1 MSLWNSNQRRGK
13 TGILSEKPNIAEN
26 NDMKNIFTIGI
37 LLFLITGCQPKVYLM
52 PPPVSLTENSSLF
65 DLTEDNK
72 DENLLYTLYAT
83 NRQPFDRPSGSV
95 GYTIFPSDTLRLG
108 LVVHRVGEVGMSWED
123 LHRLSFSDKRDKDL
137 LLHQV
142 FARQRT
148 EYDIE
153 DDIEHVSSGGEG
165 FFDAINKVLDR
176 AYDKDILIY
185 VHGANSGFYRATAQG
200 AQWYHFTGHNS
211 VVLTFSWPSA
221 ENLLKYKTD
230 VLHAKKTVPAF
241 AKLIAIL
248 AAHTKAKNINI
259 VAYSAGTQVVVPG
272 LAYLRKQY
280 PDVSAEALKEKL
292 RLGEIYFAAPDMNF
306 DAFCDQ
312 YLEFKDIVYRTTIN
326 LNQNDSV
333 LRLAAYQNGVSRLG
347 RPNRNDITDEE
358 EQLLIEALQTPYFN
372 VLNVGASEALKI
384 GGSHSS
390 WYNHS
395 WVSNDLLLMLYFHG
409 SPEERGL
416 VRRIHENGAQDY
428 FFPEDYEEKIGK
440 IIEERRHEFVDSKVD
455 K

>member
-1 MSLWNSNQRRGK
+1 MK
-13 TGILSEKPNIAEN
+13 YIL
-26 NDMKNIFTIGI
+26 TIG
-37 LLFLITGCQPKVYLM
+37 LLLSFLTGCQPKVYLM
-52 PPPVSLTENSSLF
+52 PPPVSLTENSSFF
-65 DLTEDNK
+65 DFTEDNK
-72 DENLLYTLYAT
+72 DDNLLYTLYAT
-83 NRQPFDRPSGSV
+83 NRLPFDRPSGSI

-108 LVVHRVGEVGMSWED
+108 LVVHSVGEEGMIWEKF
-123 LHRLSFSDKRDKDL
+123 HRLSLSRERDKKL

-142 FARQRT
+142 YAREKT

-153 DDIEHVSSGGEG
+153 DNTLQLSSGGEG
-165 FFDAINKVLDR
+165 FFDEINKALDR
-176 AYDKDILIY
+176 AFDKDLLVY
-185 VHGANSGFYRATAQG
+185 VHGANSNFYRATAQG
-200 AQWYHFTGHNS
+200 AQLYHYTGHNS

-221 ENLLKYKTD
+221 ENLFKYKTD
-230 VLHAKKTVPAF
+230 VLHARKTVPAF
-241 AKLIAIL
+241 AELIALL
-248 AAHTKAKNINI
+248 AEHTKAKNINV

-280 PDVSAEALKEKL
+280 TDMSAEELKGKL
-292 RLGEIYFAAPDMNF
+292 RLGEIYFASPDMNF

-358 EQLLIEALQTPYFN
+358 EQMLLEALQTPYLD

-390 WYNHS
+390 WYSHP
-395 WVSNDLLLMLYFHG
+395 WVSNDLLLLLYFHG
-409 SPEERGL
+409 RPEERGL
-416 VRRIHENGAQDY
+416 LPHMNENGAQDY
-428 FFPEDYEEKIGK
+428 FFPADYEERIRN
-440 IIEERRHEFVDSKVD
+440 IIEERRGEFVEGRSGD
-455 K
+455 

>member
-1 MSLWNSNQRRGK
+1 MKKANIVEENVMK
-13 TGILSEKPNIAEN
+13 YILT
-26 NDMKNIFTIGI
+26 MG
-37 LLFLITGCQPKVYLM
+37 LFFFFITGCQPKVYLM
-52 PPPVSLTENSSLF
+52 PPPLSLTEDSTFF
-65 DLTEDNK
+65 DLTENNK
-72 DENLLYTLYAT
+72 DENMLYTLYAT
-83 NRQPFDRPSGSV
+83 NRHPFDRPSGSV

-108 LVVHRVGEVGMSWED
+108 LVIHRVGDEGMSWEK
-123 LHRLSFSDKRDKDL
+123 LHRLSFSDKRDNDL

-153 DDIEHVSSGGEG
+153 DDIEKLSSEGEG
-165 FFDAINKVLDR
+165 FFDTINKVLDR
-176 AYDKDILIY
+176 SFDKDLLIY
-185 VHGANSGFYRATAQG
+185 VHGANSNFYRATAQG
-200 AQWYHFTGHNS
+200 AQLYHFTGHNS

-230 VLHAKKTVPAF
+230 VRHARKTVPAF
-241 AKLIAIL
+241 AKLIDIL
-248 AAHTKAKNINI
+248 ATHTKAENINI

-272 LAYLRKQY
+272 LAYLRGQY
-280 PDVSAEALKEKL
+280 SDVNAKVLKEKL
-292 RLGEIYFAAPDMNF
+292 RIGEVYFAAPDMDF

-358 EQLLIEALQTPYFN
+358 EQLLIEALQTPYFD
-372 VLNVGASEALKI
+372 VLNVGASEALGI

-390 WYNHS
+390 WYNHP
-395 WVSNDLLLMLYFHG
+395 WVSNDLLLLLYFHG
-409 SPEERGL
+409 TPEERGL
-416 VRRIHENGAQDY
+416 VGRIQENGAQDY
-428 FFPEDYEEKIGK
+428 FFPDDYEERIGQ
-440 IIEERRHEFVDSKVD
+440 IIEERRDEFLDNKID
-455 K
+455 NEKR